1 MPTCSKDGFPKVK
14 INGRW
19 ECVAEYLD
27 RCIGNQRIVDV
38 IEREETVYY
47 VFESG
52 HELPMLCYCCGEP
65 LIYTD
70 LEAVRRNHIG
80 RRLRSMT
87 VEPTEL
93 QDGQVVPQFSLE
105 LTKRGPLS
113 SPLGEALSP
122 EAAAQMVHPP
132 GCPYGQ
138 RVSPPGGQRKGRRKK
153 RRR

>member
-1 MPTCSKDGFPKVK
+1 MASKRSTAAGPQATQF
-14 INGRW
+14 G
-19 ECVAEYLD
+19 
-27 RCIGNQRIVDV
+27 
-38 IEREETVYY
+38 T
-47 VFESG
+47 
-52 HELPMLCYCCGEP
+52 
-65 LIYTD
+65 
-70 LEAVRRNHIG
+70 EAQ
-80 RRLRSMT
+80 T